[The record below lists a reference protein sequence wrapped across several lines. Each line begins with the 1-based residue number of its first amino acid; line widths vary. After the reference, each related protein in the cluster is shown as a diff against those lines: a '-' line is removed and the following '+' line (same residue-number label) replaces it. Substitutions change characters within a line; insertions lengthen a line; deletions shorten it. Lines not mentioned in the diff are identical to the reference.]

1 MNLVEIILN
10 VVDNHQVQFIYLLN
24 PTPNSQLE
32 VHIGTHAACHSES
45 SCYCRQCGHNQLKY
59 QLPSIR
65 FISCTHNR
73 KFLKLIIFL
82 DGRGWKVEGGE
93 MNCLASTSPPA
104 SVGRLCAASLIF

>member
-45 SCYCRQCGHNQLKY
+45 SCYRRQCGHNQLKN

-73 KFLKLIIFL
+73 NFLKLIIL
-82 DGRGWKVEGGE
+82 EGGGE
-93 MNCLASTSPPA
+93 GLLFFYQR
-104 SVGRLCAASLIF
+104 V

>member
-45 SCYCRQCGHNQLKY
+45 SSYCRQCGHNQLKY

-73 KFLKLIIFL
+73 NFLKLIIFGWW
-82 DGRGWKVEGGE
+82 GRGFTFFTKEFK
-93 MNCLASTSPPA
+93 
-104 SVGRLCAASLIF
+104 SLRVFV

>member
-1 MNLVEIILN
+1 MFGSEEVLPKSS
-10 VVDNHQVQFIYLLN
+10 H
-24 PTPNSQLE
+24 LE
-32 VHIGTHAACHSES
+32 VHIGTHTARHSER
-45 SCYCRQCGHNQLKY
+45 SCYRRQCGHNQLKN

-93 MNCLASTSPPA
+93 MNCLASISTPA

>member
-10 VVDNHQVQFIYLLN
+10 VVDNHQVQFIYLFIYLLN

-73 KFLKLIIFL
+73 NF
-82 DGRGWKVEGGE
+82 
-93 MNCLASTSPPA
+93 
-104 SVGRLCAASLIF
+104 

>member
-45 SCYCRQCGHNQLKY
+45 SCYCRQCGHNQLKN

-65 FISCTHNR
+65 CTHNR
-73 KFLKLIIFL
+73 NFLKLIIL
-82 DGRGWKVEGGE
+82 EGGE
-93 MNCLASTSPPA
+93 EGFLFLYQR
-104 SVGRLCAASLIF
+104 V